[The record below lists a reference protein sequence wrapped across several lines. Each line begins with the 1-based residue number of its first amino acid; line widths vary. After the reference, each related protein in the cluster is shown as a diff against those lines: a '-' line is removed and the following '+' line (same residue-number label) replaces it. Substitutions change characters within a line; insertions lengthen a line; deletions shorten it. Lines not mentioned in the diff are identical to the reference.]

1 MDFGLLAI
9 RIVFLM
15 LTSLNVGSDSGTNVT
30 TVSNTFLNIQ
40 SRFFFSQR
48 ILITIYNGGSI
59 WVELETT
66 YTTVWLGIWNQEK
79 GSDWGKVSIVWKLLV
94 FLLTFWPKIAEG
106 RWGMLFWSAHF
117 DSDKWRSC
125 KISFLEKLL
134 KL

>member
-59 WVELETT
+59 
-66 YTTVWLGIWNQEK
+66 
-79 GSDWGKVSIVWKLLV
+79 
-94 FLLTFWPKIAEG
+94 
-106 RWGMLFWSAHF
+106 
-117 DSDKWRSC
+117 
-125 KISFLEKLL
+125 
-134 KL
+134 